1 MMARELVTLWD
12 SVAAALGNHL
22 WQSTVF
28 AVAIGALTLSLRNN
42 HARARYWLWL
52 AASLKFLIPFSWL
65 EAAGA
70 RLAWV
75 RGASAGGGLSVV
87 IEEVSRPFA
96 GQGIPKAAV
105 GAAAMHSSFLHWGLP
120 PILVGIW
127 FCGFL
132 AVIAVWC
139 VRWRRIAVAIRE
151 SERSSEGREVETL
164 RRLEA
169 ALGIRPRVEMRI
181 SRTMLEPG
189 VFGIVRPKLIWPR
202 GISECL
208 DDGHLQAVLSHEL
221 WHVRRRD
228 NLAAALHMIV
238 EAVFWFHPLVWWL
251 GARLVDER
259 ERACDEQVLE
269 LGSQRNV
276 YAESILKVC
285 QFCVGSPLACVS
297 GVTGSDLKK
306 RMVHIMSEGMVR
318 KLDFG
323 RKILLTAAALMA
335 FAAPVTVGLLT
346 ATPSGA
352 QASSDNSDASAK
364 FESVSIKPSV
374 INTPTYAGGNVHMV
388 RMMVGPAG
396 FSARNVTLRSLIQ
409 EAYGVQA
416 NQVLGGP
423 EWLDTAAFDIEGK
436 TGQPENQEFK
446 ADQAPFEKSVA
457 LNHRMLQ
464 NLLADRAK
472 LALHKETRVLP
483 SYELVV
489 AGPGSKL
496 QASPSKSG
504 DLVLSD
510 KDIVLSANGKPM
522 GAHQMMMN
530 VNENKVRAI
539 SAHEVTTDEIAQQLS
554 RALGVHVVNQTG
566 LKGSYDF
573 NLHWLDGAASGDDE
587 TASTGTSE
595 PSLFTAVQEQ
605 LGLRLQPQ
613 DRPTEVLIV
622 DHVEKPGEE

>member
-1 MMARELVTLWD
+1 MMGRELITLWG
-12 SVAAALGNHL
+12 SVAALGNHL

-28 AVAIGALTLSLRNN
+28 ALAIGALTLSLRKN

-87 IEEVSRPFA
+87 VEEVSRPFA
-96 GQGIPKAAV
+96 GSTTPAVAAV
-105 GAAAMHSSFLHWGLP
+105 THASFLYWGLP
-120 PILVGIW
+120 LILSGIW
-127 FCGFL
+127 LCGFL
-132 AVIAVWC
+132 TVIAIWC

-151 SERSSEGREVETL
+151 SAPSIEGREVETL
-164 RRLEA
+164 RRLEVA
-169 ALGIRPRVEMRI
+169 MGIRSRVEMRI

-189 VFGIVRPKLIWPR
+189 VFGIVRPMLIWPQ
-202 GISECL
+202 GISACL
-208 DDGHLQAVLSHEL
+208 DDGHLEAVLSHEL

-323 RKILLTAAALMA
+323 RKILLTAAALVA

-346 ATPSGA
+346 ATPSRA
-352 QASSDNSDASAK
+352 QTSSDNSGASAK

-374 INTPTYAGGNVHMV
+374 INTPTYAGGNLHMV

-423 EWLDTAAFDIEGK
+423 EWLDTTAFDIEGK

-457 LNHRMLQ
+457 VNHRMLQ

-472 LALHKETRVLP
+472 LALHKETKVLP

-489 AGPGSKL
+489 AGTGSKL
-496 QASPSKSG
+496 QASPSNSG
-504 DLVLSD
+504 DAVM
-510 KDIVLSANGKPM
+510 VNGRPI
-522 GAHQMMMN
+522 GGRQMMMN

-573 NLHWLDGAASGDDE
+573 NLHWLDGAAASGEDE
-587 TASTGTSE
+587 TASSGTSE
-595 PSLFTAVQEQ
+595 PSLFRAVQEQ
-605 LGLRLQPQ
+605 LGLKLQPQ

-622 DHVEKPGEE
+622 DHVEKPAEE